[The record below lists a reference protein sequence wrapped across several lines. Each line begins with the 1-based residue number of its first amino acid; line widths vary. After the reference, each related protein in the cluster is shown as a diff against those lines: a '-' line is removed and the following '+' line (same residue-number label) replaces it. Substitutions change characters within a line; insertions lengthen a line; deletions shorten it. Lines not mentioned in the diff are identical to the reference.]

1 MSAAQQPLSAPVS
14 QVALSVF
21 SALLE
26 ARTGQQITSYRSWR
40 IDTALKPLLR
50 DHNLQTLD
58 QLITMLLDGQDQK
71 IGDQIV
77 DALVNQET
85 SFFRDA
91 PIFDMVVE
99 AVAAAEADGRRAR
112 IWCAGCS
119 TGQEPLSLA
128 MLFAERE
135 DTGQNTGQTTGRPMP
150 EIVATDV
157 SDAAVARAKAGR
169 YTQFEIQRGLPIRRM
184 MRWFEADGSDWV
196 ARPDLTR
203 LVTVRR
209 NNLVADRPPSGK
221 FDVVLCR
228 NVLLYLSTATKAD
241 VFARFADVIRP
252 GGTLV
257 LGAGETVIGQTRAF
271 EPSRR
276 LRGLYER
283 VGPTGSARRAAA

>member
-1 MSAAQQPLSAPVS
+1 MIGAPQSAS
-14 QVALSVF
+14 QVALNVF

-26 ARTGQQITSYRSWR
+26 ARTGQQIASYRSWR
-40 IDTALKPLLR
+40 VDTALKPLLR
-50 DHNLQTLD
+50 DRTLDTLD
-58 QLITMLLDGQDQK
+58 QLVGLLLDGRDST

-91 PIFDMVVE
+91 PVFDMVVE
-99 AVAAAEADGRRAR
+99 AVAAVEAEGRRAR

-128 MLFAERE
+128 MLFAERAE
-135 DTGQNTGQTTGRPMP
+135 AGKPMP

-157 SDAAVARAKAGR
+157 SDAAVARTRAGK

-184 MRWFEADGSDWV
+184 MRWFDADGSDW
-196 ARPDLTR
+196 AAKAELTR
-203 LVTVRR
+203 LVTARR
-209 NNLVADRPPSGK
+209 QNLVADRPPAGM

-228 NVLLYLSTATKAD
+228 NVLLYLSAATKAE
-241 VFARFADVIRP
+241 VFDRFATALRP

-257 LGAGETVIGQTRAF
+257 LGAGETVIGQTRLF

-276 LRGLYER
+276 LRGFYER
-283 VGPTGSARRAAA
+283 ASLPSPAHRAAA